1 MAKTVSVSTRV
12 FTVTVTLPTAILF
25 LVIFLYFPW
34 KKDKAAQGPGGTD
47 SGTEEDHGA
56 LAMSPLPFNFCPK
69 PLRTL

>member
-12 FTVTVTLPTAILF
+12 FTVTVTVPTGILF
-25 LVIFLYFPW
+25 LVLFLYFPW
-34 KKDKAAQGPGGTD
+34 KKDKAAQGPGETD